1 LTLSTQLKMVSTA
14 PTPLHLGVWQMSR
27 PAVEAKQALLD
38 TLDSSQS
45 KWVVTAVK
53 RSKVSVQKGHSLRH
67 LLQLSLT
74 ACGTPWP
81 PLGAESELLHAGI
94 HLTLFLP
101 DECFYTFKMPC
112 MPQWGPQDIEAEC
125 RLEAA
130 RLMRRPLA
138 ALILDFEVQ
147 AMPAR
152 ALVAHVMVCESAMVE
167 AAMHMFEK
175 LGLKLNSLTCHSDL
189 QAYALSW
196 KVPPDLLS
204 GMVHEAVAAC

>member
-1 LTLSTQLKMVSTA
+1 MFSTA
-14 PTPLHLGVWQMSR
+14 PTPLHLGVWQMTS
-27 PAVEAKQALLD
+27 PVLEAKPVLFEALD
-38 TLDSSQS
+38 PSQT

-53 RSKVSVQKGHSLRH
+53 RSKVSVQKGPSLRH

-74 ACGTPWP
+74 ACGIPWP
-81 PLGAESELLHAGI
+81 PLGAESEWLNAGI

-101 DECFYTFKMPC
+101 DDCFYSFKMPC

-130 RLMRRPLA
+130 RLMRRLMA
-138 ALILDFEVQ
+138 SLILDFEVQ
-147 AMPAR
+147 AMPES
-152 ALVAHVMVCESAMVE
+152 ALVAHVMVCENAMVE

-189 QAYALSW
+189 QAYAHGW
-196 KVPPDLLS
+196 KVSPDLLN
-204 GMVHEAVAAC
+204 GMVHEAVDAC

>member
-1 LTLSTQLKMVSTA
+1 
-14 PTPLHLGVWQMSR
+14 MSS
-27 PAVEAKQALLD
+27 PVVEEKQALLEA
-38 TLDSSQS
+38 LDSSQS

-53 RSKVSVQKGHSLRH
+53 RSKVSVQKGPSLRH

-81 PLGAESELLHAGI
+81 PLGAESELADKGI

-101 DECFYTFKMPC
+101 DDCFYTFKMPC
-112 MPQWGPQDIEAEC
+112 LPQWGPQDIEAEC

-130 RLMRRPLA
+130 RLMRRPLE

-147 AMPAR
+147 EMPES

-167 AAMHMFEK
+167 AATHMFEK

-189 QAYALSW
+189 QAYAHGW
-196 KVPPDLLS
+196 KVSPDLLTS
-204 GMVHEAVAAC
+204 MVHEAVAAC